1 MLIGYVHDAT
11 GCSAAGFRGD
21 AGDLRHPKEQVHRA
35 SISLHNRQP
44 EEYPVDMDRTVS
56 AFDTLAASR
65 NLESAGMDRAQAEA
79 VATELATAAR
89 AERENLATKADL
101 AALENRIL
109 KIAFGVVAAQTALT
123 VGLLKIIG

>member
-1 MLIGYVHDAT
+1 M
-11 GCSAAGFRGD
+11 
-21 AGDLRHPKEQVHRA
+21 
-35 SISLHNRQP
+35 
-44 EEYPVDMDRTVS
+44 DMDRTVS

-89 AERENLATKADL
+89 AQRENLATKAGL

-109 KIAFGVVAAQTALT
+109 KIPFGVVAAQTALN
-123 VGLLKIIG
+123 VGLLKIID